1 MCSVDGC
8 ESWHRNAQRFKL
20 PEDPEM
26 RLEWVQFLATVN
38 KQRFKES
45 SWTEITICAEHFK
58 RDCLIYVA
66 PTGAVQLTPGAVPS
80 LCVQS
85 KPEWL
90 SVSVCLRPRSEHR
103 KEKDRQRKRKA
114 LENETPEQAE
124 LRKIKNRERM
134 AERRKQETEKQR
146 YERLSKV
153 RSKVA
158 ETRAKETPDAQAA
171 RLSKVRR
178 KVAETRAKE
187 TPDARAARLFKDRSK
202 TAETRIKETPDA
214 RAARLSKDRSKTAE
228 TRAKEAPDERAIRLS
243 ANRRRTAK
251 THAAETPE
259 QRSTRLSRDTM
270 AKLKTAN
277 ALTTEDASR
286 AFSERIKEGPTC
298 VCCVCHRLMYR
309 KTVVRFNQDKYN
321 KFSKDV
327 TTELTNH
334 LSTDCTWICNTCDS
348 TMKTGQMPAQA
359 KANGLHLSD
368 IPEELSDLRP
378 LEWQDGDH
386 DLWQAINQSPCA
398 RTDEVSTVTVPQAAR
413 TDIYSIAKRYGYDV
427 EDVPSDGNCFFNA
440 IHVTCARSNIDCVS
454 PDELR
459 QALVRFLRTSND
471 VDRYQQFIPD
481 PIASHEAIVA
491 GYDVDMP
498 EDIDFGIACI
508 PDVVDR
514 QIETWNRYVDRLE
527 KGAWADNVTVQA
539 LSDMMDM
546 EIHIVTTINPDAMT
560 IVKPPDDSPS
570 RRVVTIGLIDQCHY
584 VALRLTEA
592 NQSTSKPAQ
601 VDQSS
606 SAQTDQSTVPL
617 MSKQEREDAEDDR
630 AFEETAAARGLP
642 YSTCVQEDNPQD
654 HDNEPVETT
663 EVKTYSPSFHEESR
677 LPAREGPVPLSVL
690 CSTRDVS
697 DTSVSEMLPKN
708 VNIDL
713 ILKRAAPVQTKE
725 KHLLKL
731 FNEKC
736 QSCGCKLRIDKVT
749 HGGLVVFNQQC
760 LQCVHRNQRKSQA
773 GPTEDSFVSHV
784 GVNEVTDSVN
794 KTEGS
799 RDETEVDSERKTSV
813 PQVIS
818 DKETDNDEES
828 EDNEESEDDD
838 EESEDDD
845 EAERTCYNL
854 APQPNELCT
863 VCGKFYRKRWPHT
876 CEHILKPYSCNI
888 CGKRCANEHAVNSHS
903 RVHEVNYAHRCKYC
917 HMTFKTKV
925 GKVNHEQIHQTE
937 GQPYKCSE
945 CSEAFATNKER
956 SLHMEDH
963 TGPKQLKCHICG
975 KEFLWTLAL
984 QRHLNVHTG
993 LRPHKCSVCH
1003 RGFNQPSHLKSH
1015 MRLHTGERPYKCQH
1029 CDKCFNHNVSLK
1041 SHVQRYHT
1049 PGNERNNA
1057 KRKKRN
1063 TSDAQGV
1070 GNKMGEDS
1078 VLATVEK
1085 IQDAQLSE
1093 QERKKKRHTGRPIGR
1108 PKSYASSNVVLEIQ
1122 LEDPSSQ
1129 INTEDPQ
1136 AVSTLTDNNGTI
1148 SELAGEGGQKSTDTK
1163 DTTKSRRK
1171 KTHFDSDSEFDPDET
1186 KKKRSGKCP
1195 GKQRGRP
1202 RKTPVV

>member
-1 MCSVDGC
+1 MCSVVGC
-8 ESWHRNAQRFKL
+8 DSWRRSAQRFTL
-20 PEDPEM
+20 PEDPEK
-26 RLEWVQFLATVN
+26 RLEWVQFVLEVN
-38 KQRFKES
+38 GQRLKES
-45 SWTEITICAEHFK
+45 SWTDISVCGEHFTH
-58 RDCLIYVA
+58 DCLEYKA
-66 PTGAVQLTPGAVPS
+66 TSGDVQLKPGAVPS
-80 LCVQS
+80 LCIKS
-85 KPEWL
+85 DPEDAVDIFPQCAWL
-90 SVSVCLRPRSEHR
+90 SVSVCLRPRSERR

-146 YERLSKV
+146 YERLSHN

-158 ETRAKETPDAQAA
+158 ETRA
-171 RLSKVRR
+171 
-178 KVAETRAKE
+178 
-187 TPDARAARLFKDRSK
+187 
-202 TAETRIKETPDA
+202 KETPDA

-228 TRAKEAPDERAIRLS
+228 ARAKETPGARAARLSKNRSKTAESRAKETPDARSARLSKDRSKTAETRAKETPDDAAIRLS
-243 ANRRRTAK
+243 ANQRRTAK
-251 THAAETPE
+251 TCTAETPE

-270 AKLKTAN
+270 TKLKTAN

-386 DLWQAINQSPCA
+386 DLWQVINQSPCA

-498 EDIDFGIACI
+498 EDIDFAIACI

-514 QIETWNRYVDRLE
+514 QIETWNRYVNLLE

-584 VALRLTEA
+584 VALRQTTPNITLTEA

-606 SAQTDQSTVPL
+606 PAQTDQSTVPL

-630 AFEETAAARGLP
+630 AFERWQTSPHSGNKPLANSAGQIGKCGNTNKETNR
-642 YSTCVQEDNPQD
+642 
-654 HDNEPVETT
+654 
-663 EVKTYSPSFHEESR
+663 
-677 LPAREGPVPLSVL
+677 
-690 CSTRDVS
+690 
-697 DTSVSEMLPKN
+697 
-708 VNIDL
+708 
-713 ILKRAAPVQTKE
+713 QT
-725 KHLLKL
+725 H
-731 FNEKC
+731 
-736 QSCGCKLRIDKVT
+736 
-749 HGGLVVFNQQC
+749 GLVVFNQQC
-760 LQCVHRNQRKSQA
+760 HQCVHRHHRKSQA
-773 GPTEDSFVSHV
+773 GPTEDSGLLVFHV
-784 GVNEVTDSVN
+784 GVNEVTDSIN

-799 RDETEVDSERKTSV
+799 SDETGYR
-813 PQVIS
+813 
-818 DKETDNDEES
+818 EE
-828 EDNEESEDDD
+828 
-838 EESEDDD
+838 
-845 EAERTCYNL
+845 
-854 APQPNELCT
+854 
-863 VCGKFYRKRWPHT
+863 
-876 CEHILKPYSCNI
+876 
-888 CGKRCANEHAVNSHS
+888 
-903 RVHEVNYAHRCKYC
+903 
-917 HMTFKTKV
+917 
-925 GKVNHEQIHQTE
+925 
-937 GQPYKCSE
+937 
-945 CSEAFATNKER
+945 
-956 SLHMEDH
+956 
-963 TGPKQLKCHICG
+963 
-975 KEFLWTLAL
+975 
-984 QRHLNVHTG
+984 
-993 LRPHKCSVCH
+993 
-1003 RGFNQPSHLKSH
+1003 
-1015 MRLHTGERPYKCQH
+1015 
-1029 CDKCFNHNVSLK
+1029 DKC
-1041 SHVQRYHT
+1041 
-1049 PGNERNNA
+1049 
-1057 KRKKRN
+1057 
-1063 TSDAQGV
+1063 
-1070 GNKMGEDS
+1070 
-1078 VLATVEK
+1078 
-1085 IQDAQLSE
+1085 
-1093 QERKKKRHTGRPIGR
+1093 
-1108 PKSYASSNVVLEIQ
+1108 AS
-1122 LEDPSSQ
+1122 
-1129 INTEDPQ
+1129 
-1136 AVSTLTDNNGTI
+1136 NG
-1148 SELAGEGGQKSTDTK
+1148 Q
-1163 DTTKSRRK
+1163 
-1171 KTHFDSDSEFDPDET
+1171 
-1186 KKKRSGKCP
+1186 
-1195 GKQRGRP
+1195 
-1202 RKTPVV
+1202 